1 MSFVTWA
8 TLLGKLPPTA
18 KRARAVDLLV
28 LDQRDPGV
36 AALVESFPLDL
47 VKPSLLYYRTAAGA
61 GTRRHLL
68 SHGYQTSAHHETSA
82 WGENTL
88 AWRAD
93 RCQASG
99 MPGRPLWAS
108 PSGSQSPA
116 ASLRLRCR
124 RCRCAGE
131 DVGAAALVE
140 RADSTETDE
149 IFNSESVREAV

>member
-1 MSFVTWA
+1 MLETNVSFVTWA
-8 TLLGKLPPTA
+8 TLLGKLPPAA
-18 KRARAVDLLV
+18 KRAGALDLLV

-68 SHGYQTSAHHETSA
+68 SHGYQTSAHHETSS

-93 RCQASG
+93 RCQAPG
-99 MPGRPLWAS
+99 MPGRPLWAE
-108 PSGSQSPA
+108 PEWLA
-116 ASLRLRCR
+116 VASRVAQAEVPPLPVR
-124 RCRCAGE
+124 RRGRRRGGAG
-131 DVGAAALVE
+131 GAG
-140 RADSTETDE
+140 
-149 IFNSESVREAV
+149 